1 MYFLLKLNTC
11 NRTWEKT
18 NEGIKHDTYA
28 RVLQKRRVCAL
39 IKVTGKK
46 TKYIRTL

>member
-1 MYFLLKLNTC
+1 MNFLSKLNTC
-11 NRTWEKT
+11 NRTVNKK
-18 NEGIKHDTYA
+18 NDGIKHESYE

-46 TKYIRTL
+46 TKYLRNV